1 MQRAKLV
8 ELIGDAAEAD
18 WPSTLQAAVLQ
29 AVTDF
34 LAQHLKIETAA
45 DTAAKRLQECNAGA
59 SDAADPVAHQNMWQ
73 RLLQQYCPPT
83 PSSDE
88 LKARRRGVKL
98 LVIGPGFGFRLNKA
112 QINIVERAF
121 AAENVYQLYDP
132 RCAVWRNTC
141 TEAYSILLASAGI
154 QIPTPHLHHCT
165 PSYLLP
171 ARPWS
176 SQHCPEPGG

>member
-1 MQRAKLV
+1 MAAEKAAAGAKAAGVPTFSAPAHIASMAATAIAPALLAFGYTASVAEDESMQRAKLV
-8 ELIGDAAEAD
+8 ELIGDVAEAD

-45 DTAAKRLQECNAGA
+45 ETAAKRLQECNASA

-83 PSSDE
+83 QSSDE

-98 LVIGPGFGFRLNKA
+98 A
-112 QINIVERAF
+112 
-121 AAENVYQLYDP
+121 
-132 RCAVWRNTC
+132 
-141 TEAYSILLASAGI
+141 LLA
-154 QIPTPHLHHCT
+154 
-165 PSYLLP
+165 
-171 ARPWS
+171 
-176 SQHCPEPGG
+176 